1 MSRLLEPLTD
11 AGRRFVS
18 AVEAHAETFRERAG
32 AHDRDGSFPVQ
43 NFDDLKKSGAMAA
56 FVPEALG
63 GLGLD

>member
-1 MSRLLEPLTD
+1 MSPVLEPLTA
-11 AGRRFVS
+11 AGRRFVT
-18 AVEAHAETFRERAG
+18 AVEAHAGAFRERAD
-32 AHDRDGSFPVQ
+32 AHDRDGSFPDQ